1 MRNSSAPSPSLVRR
15 ANDCRLVRSKPALGA
30 LEMKPLNGKIAVV
43 AGATRGAGRG
53 IATALGEAGA
63 TVYCTGRSVLGSSAM
78 KNRPET
84 INQTAE
90 IVTASGGH
98 GIAAQ
103 VDHTVPEQV
112 ARLFEQVGAFDIL
125 INDIWGGDDL
135 VEWGKKLWETKLEDG
150 LTIIDRAIK
159 THVITSY
166 YGLPRMRAE
175 GLVVEITD
183 GDAYFYRGHFFYD
196 LVKTTVIRM
205 AFALSQELKGRGI
218 TAVAVTP
225 GFLRSEWMLD
235 HFRVTEANWRDAANH
250 VPSFIASE
258 TPLFVGRGVAA
269 LAADPN
275 VATKNGR
282 VFASW
287 DLGDEYGITDADG
300 SRPHFVRWLQAN
312 QPEVAA
318 GWKKL
323 DDAFYAYWGAMP
335 YGTPGE

>member
-1 MRNSSAPSPSLVRR
+1 MKSL
-15 ANDCRLVRSKPALGA
+15 K
-30 LEMKPLNGKIAVV
+30 GKVAVV

-63 TVYCTGRSVLGSSAM
+63 TVYCTGRSVPGSPGM
-78 KNRPET
+78 RNRRET
-84 INQTAE
+84 INETAE
-90 IVTASGGH
+90 IVTAKGGV
-98 GIAAQ
+98 GIPVR

-112 ARLFEQVGAFDIL
+112 QRLFEQVGEIDIL
-125 INDIWGGDDL
+125 VNDIWGGDDL

-159 THVITSY
+159 THIITSY
-166 YGLPRMRAE
+166 YGLPRIRKG

-205 AFALSQELKGRGI
+205 AFALSQELTGRGV

-235 HFRVTEANWRDAANH
+235 NFGVTEANWRDAVKK

-269 LAADPN
+269 LAADPK
-275 VATKNGR
+275 VASKNGR
-282 VFASW
+282 VVASW
-287 DLGDEYGITDADG
+287 DLGDEYSLKDADG
-300 SRPHFVRWLQAN
+300 TQPHFVRWLVEN
-312 QPEVAA
+312 DPKTAA

-335 YGTPGE
+335 YETPGG

>member
-1 MRNSSAPSPSLVRR
+1 M
-15 ANDCRLVRSKPALGA
+15 K
-30 LEMKPLNGKIAVV
+30 KPLAGKIAVV
-43 AGATRGAGRG
+43 SGATRGAGRG

-63 TVYCTGRSVLGSSAM
+63 TVYCTGRSVPGSPGM

-84 INQTAE
+84 IQETAD
-90 IVTASGGH
+90 IVTARGGH
-98 GIAAQ
+98 GIAVR
-103 VDHTVPEQV
+103 VDHTVPGEV
-112 ARLFEQVGAFDIL
+112 ARLFERVGELDIL
-125 INDIWGGDDL
+125 VNDIWGGDDL

-150 LTIIDRAIK
+150 LTLIDRAIK
-159 THVITSY
+159 THIITSY
-166 YGLPRMRAE
+166 YGLPRMRAG

-205 AFALSQELKGRGI
+205 AFGLSQELKERGI

-235 HFRVTEANWRDAANH
+235 HFGVTEANWRDVAKK
-250 VPSFIASE
+250 VKSFIASE
-258 TPLFVGRGVAA
+258 TPLFVGRSVAA

-275 VATKNGR
+275 VRTKNGR

-287 DLGDEYGITDADG
+287 DLADEYGVTDADG
-300 SRPHFVRWLQAN
+300 TRPHFVRWLQEN

-318 GWKKL
+318 SWKKL
-323 DDAFYAYWGAMP
+323 DDAFYAYWGEMP
-335 YGTPGE
+335 HEMPE